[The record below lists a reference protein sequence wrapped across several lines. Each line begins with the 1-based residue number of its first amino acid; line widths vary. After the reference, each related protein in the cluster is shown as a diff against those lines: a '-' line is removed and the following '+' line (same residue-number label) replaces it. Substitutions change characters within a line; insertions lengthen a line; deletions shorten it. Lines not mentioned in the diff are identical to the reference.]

1 MIQIYL
7 LILII
12 IFILFLILKKEP
24 FTVTVSSCQIGEVK
38 GWDPDQYL
46 IGCASYDEG
55 GIFIKLFW
63 NKTHNKDDKYYIIL
77 TETKDKTTQIID
89 FKDTEQE
96 LDHKTKDGEEIRSYK
111 LDKDNIKEGLTYNI
125 TLNIETAEP
134 KNIQE
139 TDEPKNIRASNTLE
153 ITALKQQIPD
163 NNIQLSGNCNKQT
176 KLFDNLKNKTFD
188 FYL

>member
-24 FTVTVSSCQIGEVK
+24 FTDPVTSCQVGEVK
-38 GWDPDQYL
+38 GWKPEKYL

-63 NKTHNKDDKYYIIL
+63 NKKHNTADKYYIIL
-77 TETKDKTTQIID
+77 TETKDKTTQIIHFD
-89 FKDTEQE
+89 GKDTKIK
-96 LDHKTKDGEEIRSYK
+96 HKKDKNGQVINTYYK
-111 LDKDNIKEGLTYNI
+111 LDKEYIKEGLTYNI
-125 TLNIETAEP
+125 TLNI
-134 KNIQE
+134 QE
-139 TDEPKNIRASNTLE
+139 TDEPRNIQASNTLE

>member
-12 IFILFLILKKEP
+12 IFILFLILKKETFSTEP
-24 FTVTVSSCQIGEVK
+24 VSSCSIGQVEKWEVS
-38 GWDPDQYL
+38 QYL
-46 IGCASYDEG
+46 IGCSYNDNKLG
-55 GIFIKLFW
+55 VVIKLFW
-63 NKTHNKDDKYYIIL
+63 NKTKSADDIYYIIL
-77 TETKDKTTQIID
+77 TETKEKATQIIKLED
-89 FKDTEQE
+89 SNIINID
-96 LDHKTKDGEEIRSYK
+96 KDGEKINSYI
-111 LDKDNIKEGLTYNI
+111 LNNVRDNIIEGHTYNISLNIKES
-125 TLNIETAEP
+125 
-134 KNIQE
+134 QE
-139 TDEPKNIRASNTLE
+139 SQNIRASNTLE

>member
-1 MIQIYL
+1 MIQLHL

-24 FTVTVSSCQIGEVK
+24 FTTDAGSSCQIGEVK
-38 GWDPDQYL
+38 GWSKGKYL
-46 IGCASYDEG
+46 IGCSSYDEG

-63 NKTHNKDDKYYIIL
+63 NKKLDENDKYYIIL
-77 TETKDKTTQIID
+77 TETKDKTTQIIQFD
-89 FKDTEQE
+89 GKDTKIK
-96 LDHKTKDGEEIRSYK
+96 HTKDKNEQVINTYYK
-111 LDKDNIKEGLTYNI
+111 LDKTIIEEGHTYNI
-125 TLNIETAEP
+125 TLNIE
-134 KNIQE
+134 E
-139 TDEPKNIRASNTLE
+139 TDESKTNISASNTLE

-163 NNIQLSGNCNKQT
+163 NNIQLSGDCNKQT

>member
-24 FTVTVSSCQIGEVK
+24 FTDHVTSCQIGEVK
-38 GWDPDQYL
+38 EWNSGYL

-63 NKTHNKDDKYYIIL
+63 NKKHNKNDKYYIIL

-89 FKDTEQE
+89 FKDTVPE
-96 LDHKTKDGEEIRSYK
+96 LDNKTDEGEEIRSYK
-111 LDKDNIKEGLTYNI
+111 LDKEYIKEGLTYNI
-125 TLNIETAEP
+125 TLNIKESQKIRAS
-134 KNIQE
+134 NIKESQ
-139 TDEPKNIRASNTLE
+139 NIRASNTLE

>member
-24 FTVTVSSCQIGEVK
+24 FTVPVSSCQIGEVK
-38 GWDPDQYL
+38 GWDTEQYL

-63 NKTHNKDDKYYIIL
+63 NKTPNKDNKYYIIL
-77 TETKDKTTQIID
+77 TETKDKTTQIIQFED
-89 FKDTEQE
+89 NDPKIKHKKDKNDQVIYTY
-96 LDHKTKDGEEIRSYK
+96 YK

-125 TLNIETAEP
+125 TLNIEKSAGSAESR
-134 KNIQE
+134 NIQ
-139 TDEPKNIRASNTLE
+139 ASNTLE

-163 NNIQLSGNCNKQT
+163 NNIQLSGNCNTQT